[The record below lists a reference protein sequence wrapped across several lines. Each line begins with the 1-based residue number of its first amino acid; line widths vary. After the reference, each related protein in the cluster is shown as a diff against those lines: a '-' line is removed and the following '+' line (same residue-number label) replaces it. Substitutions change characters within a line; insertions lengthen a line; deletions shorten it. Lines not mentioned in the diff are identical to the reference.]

1 MDENLMFLIFWRCVI
16 GRYYMHNYCW
26 WHGPVYFLIVS
37 LPASDSSDN
46 PLWYLGEQQTVSGIT
61 ELRDY
66 EIAIW
71 QQYPEENVSNYSGVV
86 FSTHTGSAKNFT
98 WTVQTY
104 GRDLEFSNVFF
115 FWAGRGDENN
125 FTSNYFNISGGKPPA
140 QATTSTPSTPESSS
154 PQPQNNGSEQG
165 SPGLTATMKIALGV
179 GLSVGIIFLAI
190 ACFAAHKF
198 LQWQRLKRTKGLESP
213 RVKGENMRTELPTK
227 YDPSRFFEPAELD
240 GRGFS
245 RN

>member
-1 MDENLMFLIFWRCVI
+1 MPYSHIWLTNTAI
-16 GRYYMHNYCW
+16 
-26 WHGPVYFLIVS
+26 
-37 LPASDSSDN
+37 
-46 PLWYLGEQQTVSGIT
+46 IT
-61 ELRDY
+61 
-66 EIAIW
+66 IA
-71 QQYPEENVSNYSGVV
+71 
-86 FSTHTGSAKNFT
+86 THTGSAKNFI

-125 FTSNYFNISGGKPPA
+125 FTSNYFNISKEKPPT
-140 QATTSTPSTPESSS
+140 QATTSTTSTPEPSS
-154 PQPQNNGSEQG
+154 PQSQNNGSEQEN
-165 SPGLTATMKIALGV
+165 PGLTATMKIALGV
-179 GLSVGIIFLAI
+179 GLSVGVVILAI

-213 RVKGENMRTELPTK
+213 RVKGEDTRTELPTK
-227 YDPSRFFEPAELD
+227 YNPSRFFEPAELD